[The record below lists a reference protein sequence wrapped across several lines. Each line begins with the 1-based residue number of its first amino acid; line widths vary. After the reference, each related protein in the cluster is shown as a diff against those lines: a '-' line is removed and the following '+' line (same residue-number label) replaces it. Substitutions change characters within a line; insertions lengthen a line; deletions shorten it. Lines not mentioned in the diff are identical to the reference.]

1 MITGINKIRFSQ
13 RNEFDKK
20 EDRRKRGGKV
30 RELRQERK
38 HKQRKLQAERQ
49 NG

>member
-1 MITGINKIRFSQ
+1 MITGINCA
-13 RNEFDKK
+13 RNEFNKK
-20 EDRRKRGGKV
+20 EDRRKRGGKA

-38 HKQRKLQAERQ
+38 HKQRKLQEERQ